1 MGLGA
6 SLRLDLNPDRTWLT
20 VSLCRLAT
28 ASQPDGTSVSEDV
41 AAVGG
46 QSPQH
51 HAYRGRLADP
61 VAPDD
66 SEYLAR
72 ADRHVPVVDGD
83 EGPVDLSD
91 ARSAVAAATPIT
103 PQAGHAALRCR
114 CRVLRGRGC

>member
-1 MGLGA
+1 LGLGA

-61 VAPDD
+61 VAP
-66 SEYLAR
+66 
-72 ADRHVPVVDGD
+72 

-91 ARSAVAAATPIT
+91 APEREGRRRAYNPASSSRSAAV
-103 PQAGHAALRCR
+103 
-114 CRVLRGRGC
+114 